1 MLEKSASE
9 PEARLAAARARVAYA
24 DPEMTSQ
31 PQNPKPEDEASHE
44 QDQADDRRKKDQSEK
59 LERDRADEAG
69 RRSREGT

>member
-1 MLEKSASE
+1 
-9 PEARLAAARARVAYA
+9 
-24 DPEMTSQ
+24 MTNQ
-31 PQNPKPEDEASHE
+31 PLKPKPEDEAGHE